1 MKHYIV
7 KHQKDKSSCI
17 CLCIYS
23 HLITQCV
30 HHYDGLFQ
38 EVRKEKRMVMM
49 RKMKKMKVTRRTGP
63 QRMIVMRRDLMTLFV
78 LLVVIK
84 RSLTLLLK

>member
-7 KHQKDKSSCI
+7 KHQEDKSSCT

-23 HLITQCV
+23 HLNTQWV

-49 RKMKKMKVTRRTGP
+49 RNMKKMRVTRRTGP

-84 RSLTLLLK
+84 HSLTLVLK